1 MGCSSSVVFARRAVP
16 ERERSQPPDRAV
28 AGGCGRLALV
38 DPRAGEDFD
47 VRVEARDR
55 EVWVVPVG
63 ELDLDTAVELQESL
77 SLAVRSDAA
86 AVVLDLRELAFL
98 DSIGLRVIIEACSA
112 KDDPPVSLVAGP
124 EPVQAVFNVTGL
136 ATELPF
142 REP

>member
-1 MGCSSSVVFARRAVP
+1 MV
-16 ERERSQPPDRAV
+16 V
-28 AGGCGRLALV
+28 AGIAFRRYPSTLDVNRMAAGARGLCGRLTGV
-38 DPRAGEDFD
+38 DPRVGEDFD

-63 ELDLDTAVELQESL
+63 ELDAGTAMELQESL
-77 SLAVRSDAA
+77 SLALRSDAA

-98 DSIGLRVIIEACSA
+98 DSTGLKVIIEACTA
-112 KDDPPVSLVAGP
+112 KGGPPVSLVPGP

-136 ATELPF
+136 AAELPF

>member
-1 MGCSSSVVFARRAVP
+1 MVP
-16 ERERSQPPDRAV
+16 ACERGQPPGGPGQ
-28 AGGCGRLALV
+28 AGACGRLGPL
-38 DPRAGEDFD
+38 DPRAPEDFD

-63 ELDLDTAVELQESL
+63 ELDVDTATELQESL
-77 SLAVRSDAA
+77 GLALRSDAA
-86 AVVLDLRELAFL
+86 TIVLDLRELAFM
-98 DSIGLRVIIEACSA
+98 DSTGLRVIIEACSA
-112 KDDPPVSLVAGP
+112 KDGPPVSLVAGP

>member
-1 MGCSSSVVFARRAVP
+1 
-16 ERERSQPPDRAV
+16 
-28 AGGCGRLALV
+28 L
-38 DPRAGEDFD
+38 DPRAPEDFD

-63 ELDLDTAVELQESL
+63 ELDVDTATELQESL
-77 SLAVRSDAA
+77 GLALRSDAA
-86 AVVLDLRELAFL
+86 TIVLDLRELVFM
-98 DSIGLRVIIEACSA
+98 DSTGLRVIIEACSA
-112 KDDPPVSLVAGP
+112 KDGPPVSLVAGP

>member
-1 MGCSSSVVFARRAVP
+1 
-16 ERERSQPPDRAV
+16 
-28 AGGCGRLALV
+28 V

-77 SLAVRSDAA
+77 GLAVRSDAA

-98 DSIGLRVIIEACSA
+98 DSTGLRVIIEACSA
-112 KDDPPVSLVAGP
+112 KGGPPVSLVPGP